1 LSCVKKGQF
10 GKRRIKLLGVLM
22 MGFSFFVLKIIVNAV
37 CSVWRQTKSISSKLL
52 SLTNRS
58 GAIQHGGKTGEE
70 LKAAG
75 K

>member
-1 LSCVKKGQF
+1 VLKRGQF

-37 CSVWRQTKSISSKLL
+37 CSVWSRTKSISSKLL

-58 GAIQHGGKTGEE
+58 GAIQHDGKTGAG
-70 LKAAG
+70 LKAEG

>member
-1 LSCVKKGQF
+1 VLKRGQF

-22 MGFSFFVLKIIVNAV
+22 MGFPFFVLKIIVNAV

-58 GAIQHGGKTGEE
+58 GAIKHDGKTGAE
-70 LKAAG
+70 LKAEG